1 MNLLTIECRRTR
13 LKPYGR
19 AAGVCGAVL
28 LGFLYFFAA
37 IPWLDPADPDSRLF
51 ADCGF
56 LLHLVGLLAL
66 AAFTILGGVAGARIV
81 VEAYG
86 GRQALLLFGCP
97 VPRGRVLGAKL
108 WLTAALPAGGMLV
121 TGLAGLGVFLLSLR
135 FWPQG
140 PAPLDAGGLAAALW
154 GLAAGSLTAGGLSLW
169 AVWVGFR
176 LRSVPATVAAA
187 AAIATLFCQILSPA
201 WQLSW
206 LRAAGLAAAV
216 AGGAAAALS
225 LRRQVERMEV

>member
-1 MNLLTIECRRTR
+1 MSEIAICTRQLAKSFAGREGLRPCSLTVERGTLYALLG
-13 LKPYGR
+13 KNG
-19 AAGVCGAVL
+19 AGKTTLFKLL
-28 LGFLYFFAA
+28 LGFLRPTAGSAA
-37 IPWLDPADPDSRLF
+37 
-51 ADCGF
+51 
-56 LLHLVGLLAL
+56 
-66 AAFTILGGVAGARIV
+66 
-81 VEAYG
+81 
-86 GRQALLLFGCP
+86 
-97 VPRGRVLGAKL
+97 VLGL
-108 WLTAALPAGGMLV
+108 DCLRLTAALPAGGMLV